1 MNKFQELTSIMAKSG
16 LQCSS
21 NSHAVYYLPTAA
33 VPYRMYL
40 HVCIQTASSN
50 PKGHFSLRSLWQPP
64 LERTFL
70 CSVSSEPTAISR
82 TEQSQWLQ
90 KSGMLDVPKLLD
102 IAALYGD
109 CNPELLRQLMV
120 QVKLRPFFEIHSQ
133 GESRKTSAAK
143 LGTTYIHGFGM
154 FKDFSFCSPSQ
165 INQHCRHSGFSL
177 GWILKWRKR
186 FLSLLQI

>member
-1 MNKFQELTSIMAKSG
+1 MSAFKQLQATLSGTSV
-16 LQCSS
+16 LD
-21 NSHAVYYLPTAA
+21 
-33 VPYRMYL
+33 PYGNL
-40 HVCIQTASSN
+40 
-50 PKGHFSLRSLWQPP
+50 L

-120 QVKLRPFFEIHSQ
+120 QVKL
-133 GESRKTSAAK
+133 
-143 LGTTYIHGFGM
+143 
-154 FKDFSFCSPSQ
+154 
-165 INQHCRHSGFSL
+165 
-177 GWILKWRKR
+177 
-186 FLSLLQI
+186 